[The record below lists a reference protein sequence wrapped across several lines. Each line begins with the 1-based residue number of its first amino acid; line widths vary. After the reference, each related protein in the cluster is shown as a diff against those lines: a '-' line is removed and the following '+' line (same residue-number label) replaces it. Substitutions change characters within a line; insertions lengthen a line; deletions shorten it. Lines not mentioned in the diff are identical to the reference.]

1 MAFSRPCLQWTV
13 IVFNILSLIIGV
25 LSVGA
30 CVYVLEKFSEGSGEH
45 LEKFVQLGAACL
57 LVLATFVGCF
67 GAVHGSVRILCC
79 YVTMLIAIIISHIWK
94 LYRYN
99 EDKQISATEKMVTTA
114 WMDWLV
120 KNGAMDELQ
129 ETYECCGEKNSL
141 DYVNFKIKIPL
152 SCYRTQNGL
161 RMITPYEE
169 GCLEALKRAY
179 LAVYRNERLAHSLF
193 IGFECLGILISLLLI
208 CKLLTKSRRY
218 SY

>member
-1 MAFSRPCLQWTV
+1 
-13 IVFNILSLIIGV
+13 
-25 LSVGA
+25 
-30 CVYVLEKFSEGSGEH
+30 
-45 LEKFVQLGAACL
+45 
-57 LVLATFVGCF
+57 
-67 GAVHGSVRILCC
+67 
-79 YVTMLIAIIISHIWK
+79 MLIAIIISHIWK

-129 ETYECCGEKNSL
+129 ETVSIFWYFIKIKFTETIFELFTLNIKQYECCGEKNSL

-193 IGFECLGILISLLLI
+193 IGFEVSV
-208 CKLLTKSRRY
+208 
-218 SY
+218 